1 MLLLVGVDLVASHGI
16 KRGAQLQDLARIF
29 TIRLVGY
36 IIQLLLNSY
45 QFV

>member
-1 MLLLVGVDLVASHGI
+1 MLLLVDPEASDGI

-36 IIQLLLNSY
+36 IIQ
-45 QFV
+45 